1 YSDFTRR
8 LEKLMSQARHNAQWR
23 HQFMTW
29 EQELNVMYHNGVDDG
44 IKQGIEQGAQEKSVE
59 NAKNLLREKIPEELI
74 AKCIGLPLEEIR
86 KLSEEIKQ
94 EALQ

>member
-1 YSDFTRR
+1 
-8 LEKLMSQARHNAQWR
+8 
-23 HQFMTW
+23 MTW